1 MLMYT
6 YIYGI
11 SLEKKNKS
19 WYKNVYNLINIL
31 DFFLSLKE
39 IPQVKIF
46 KGGRG
51 GCKWIEL
58 MERDKAYNMKMKWSN
73 YLN

>member
-1 MLMYT
+1 MYT

-11 SLEKKNKS
+11 SLEKKNKG

-46 KGGRG
+46 KGGEG
-51 GCKWIEL
+51 GDVNEL
-58 MERDKAYNMKMKWSN
+58 N
-73 YLN
+73 